1 MSTTV
6 QSPSTTCCVENT
18 PDIDTHRWCDN
29 RLGDYG
35 EMIEPLFDKE
45 PDDSVRVEEEV
56 AAAGLLIADDGIES
70 LELGRLWEGV
80 HRGREGIWHL

>member
-1 MSTTV
+1 
-6 QSPSTTCCVENT
+6 
-18 PDIDTHRWCDN
+18 
-29 RLGDYG
+29 
-35 EMIEPLFDKE
+35 MIEPLFDKE